1 MGGLRSHRQ
10 HGVGNTERGGGGT
23 AKALVSKETRVKKA
37 ARAVA
42 RWEGLRWR
50 WDEEEEGR
58 CTRHMR
64 VSQSHP
70 NTQPAQAGWEGGG
83 KRAAHL
89 QALEKTR
96 VRVGA
101 AGGDRW
107 SRFVSCPFPMVSYPS
122 PPAAPSATTDS
133 SDRPHG
139 GLSDHPSDRHPRWTV
154 KIIWAHTGIKENL
167 QDLACGRAK
176 SAEADFRGL
185 YTLPS

>member
-1 MGGLRSHRQ
+1 MH
-10 HGVGNTERGGGGT
+10 
-23 AKALVSKETRVKKA
+23 
-37 ARAVA
+37 
-42 RWEGLRWR
+42 
-50 WDEEEEGR
+50 
-58 CTRHMR
+58 RHMR

-83 KRAAHL
+83 KRAANL

-107 SRFVSCPFPMVSYPS
+107 SRFVSCPLPMVSYPS

-139 GLSDHPSDRHPRWTV
+139 GLSDHPSDRHPQWTV
-154 KIIWAHTGIKENL
+154 KSKIVTLVLRKISKTS
-167 QDLACGRAK
+167 RADARQK
-176 SAEADFRGL
+176 R
-185 YTLPS
+185 